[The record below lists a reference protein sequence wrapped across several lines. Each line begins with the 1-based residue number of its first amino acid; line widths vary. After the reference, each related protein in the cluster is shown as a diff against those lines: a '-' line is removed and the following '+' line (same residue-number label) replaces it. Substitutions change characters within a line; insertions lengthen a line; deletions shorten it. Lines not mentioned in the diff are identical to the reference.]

1 MKYGARSA
9 PLPGEILSLGYPRQP
24 VTYFLPGM
32 RGITP
37 QERMQRRSNA
47 AVFVKWATKV
57 DRIFSPWRMEYVRQA
72 GGGGGTAACV
82 FCVPDGDLEEP
93 ERLLVGLY
101 PGTVAILNRYP
112 YNNGHVLIAPR
123 RHVANLW
130 DLSSEELREL
140 FSLVSLG
147 SRELAREYRT
157 DGMNVG
163 MNLGKAAGAGIA
175 EHLHV
180 HLVPRWAGD
189 TNFMTPVQ
197 ETRVLPE
204 SLLESRRRLSAVF
217 GP

>member
-1 MKYGARSA
+1 
-9 PLPGEILSLGYPRQP
+9 
-24 VTYFLPGM
+24 
-32 RGITP
+32 
-37 QERMQRRSNA
+37 
-47 AVFVKWATKV
+47 
-57 DRIFSPWRMEYVRQA
+57 MEYIRQK
-72 GGGGGTAACV
+72 GGGKKTTPCI
-82 FCVPDGDLEEP
+82 FCIQDDDLEDP

-101 PGTVAILNRYP
+101 PNTVGILNRYP
-112 YNNGHVLIAPR
+112 YNNGHVLVAPR

-204 SLLESRRRLSAVF
+204 SLLESRSRLAAVF
-217 GP
+217 GSLSP

>member
-1 MKYGARSA
+1 
-9 PLPGEILSLGYPRQP
+9 
-24 VTYFLPGM
+24 
-32 RGITP
+32 
-37 QERMQRRSNA
+37 
-47 AVFVKWATKV
+47 
-57 DRIFSPWRMEYVRQA
+57 MEYIRRA
-72 GGGGGTAACV
+72 GGRGGTAACV
-82 FCVPDGDLEEP
+82 FCVPDGDFEDP

-130 DLSSEELREL
+130 ELSSEELREL
-140 FSLVSLG
+140 FSLVSIG
-147 SRELAREYRT
+147 SRALALEYRT
-157 DGMNVG
+157 EGMNVG
-163 MNLGKAAGAGIA
+163 MNLGKAAGAGILD
-175 EHLHV
+175 HLHV

-217 GP
+217 GPLVP

>member
-1 MKYGARSA
+1 M
-9 PLPGEILSLGYPRQP
+9 
-24 VTYFLPGM
+24 
-32 RGITP
+32 
-37 QERMQRRSNA
+37 
-47 AVFVKWATKV
+47 
-57 DRIFSPWRMEYVRQA
+57 DRIFSPWRMEYIRRA
-72 GGGGGTAACV
+72 GGGGGSASCV
-82 FCVPDGDLEEP
+82 FCVGDGDLDDP

-101 PGTVAILNRYP
+101 PATVAILNRYP

-130 DLSSEELREL
+130 DLPREELREL
-140 FSLVSLG
+140 FSVVSLG
-147 SRELAREYRT
+147 SRELAMEYRT
-157 DGMNVG
+157 EGMNVG

-175 EHLHV
+175 DHLHV

-217 GP
+217 GSLIP

>member
-1 MKYGARSA
+1 VKYGARSA
-9 PLPGEILSLGYPRQP
+9 TQ
-24 VTYFLPGM
+24 
-32 RGITP
+32 

-47 AVFVKWATKV
+47 AVFVKWATEV
-57 DRIFSPWRMEYVRQA
+57 DRIFSPWRMEYIRRA
-72 GGGGGTAACV
+72 GGGEGTAPCV
-82 FCVPDGDLEEP
+82 FCVRDGDLEDP
-93 ERLLVGLY
+93 EKLLVGLY
-101 PGTVAILNRYP
+101 PATSAILNRYP

-130 DLSSEELREL
+130 DLSSEELREI

-147 SRELAREYRT
+147 VQALAQEYRT
-157 DGMNVG
+157 EGMNVG

-175 EHLHV
+175 DHLHV
-180 HLVPRWAGD
+180 HLVPRWTGD

-217 GP
+217 GPLRP